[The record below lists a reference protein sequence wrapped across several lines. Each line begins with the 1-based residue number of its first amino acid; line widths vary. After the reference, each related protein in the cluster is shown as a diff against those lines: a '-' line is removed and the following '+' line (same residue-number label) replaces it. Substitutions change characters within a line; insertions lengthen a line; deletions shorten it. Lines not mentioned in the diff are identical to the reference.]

1 MFNNKNEKNSKTK
14 RKNAEKRKEEKPGRT
29 KKKKKS
35 VIYILKNCMH
45 KAGKVIFRITN
56 GSAFFVLETFTPNV
70 NGFIWTLKTVTLR
83 EETRDGRVT
92 FTLQPGESQSRSF
105 NVLV

>member
-1 MFNNKNEKNSKTK
+1 MFNNKNEKKSKTK
-14 RKNAEKRKEEKPGRT
+14 RKKMAKKRNEEKPGRT
-29 KKKKKS
+29 KKKKKQQS

-83 EETRDGRVT
+83 EETEDGRIT
-92 FTLQPGESQSRSF
+92 FTLQQRQSEF
-105 NVLV
+105 NFLV